1 MLFRSNNYTGTVLF
15 VSHDRYF
22 INRTATRIL
31 ELTGQMLVNYIGNY
45 DYYLEKKEELTR
57 VYVTERACAE
67 AETGGNPPE
76 TGKLDWQ
83 EQKKQQAMERKRKN
97 DMEKSEQEIAS
108 LEEEKERLCA
118 ELSDP
123 AVATNS
129 AHLME
134 LHTQI
139 TGIEERLDALYEVWE
154 KLAEEQE

>member
-1 MLFRSNNYTGTVLF
+1 MG
-15 VSHDRYF
+15 
-22 INRTATRIL
+22 
-31 ELTGQMLVNYIGNY
+31 
-45 DYYLEKKEELTR
+45 
-57 VYVTERACAE
+57 
-67 AETGGNPPE
+67 
-76 TGKLDWQ
+76 
-83 EQKKQQAMERKRKN
+83 RKRKN

-154 KLAEEQE
+154 KLDALLNRILARKPLREYGMKAEDFPVFADSVIEKQQRLLGNNYVFLSREDMLAIYHSAL

>member
-1 MLFRSNNYTGTVLF
+1 MTG
-15 VSHDRYF
+15 
-22 INRTATRIL
+22 
-31 ELTGQMLVNYIGNY
+31 
-45 DYYLEKKEELTR
+45 
-57 VYVTERACAE
+57 RACAE

-76 TGKLDWQ
+76 TGKLNWQ